1 MPDRPSLAVFLP
13 FIAATDGLK
22 HVTRANRVVDGSRQE
37 GVAEHVWHTSLL
49 ALLFADAAPEGT
61 DHDRVRDLLTTHD
74 LVEIHAGD
82 TVIWDDIPDEDVAA
96 REDAAAQRLFALLP
110 EAHRTQF
117 SGYWAE
123 FSAQQTVEARFARAL
138 DALHPMLMSW
148 GADGVGHPNQD
159 LTPSRVLARKR
170 PMIEEFSALWDLAQD
185 VVASAVERGLIAPN
199 DAARH
204 ED

>member
-1 MPDRPSLAVFLP
+1 MTYQPSLTAYLP

-37 GVAEHVWHTSLL
+37 GVAEHVWHTTLL
-49 ALLFADAAPEGT
+49 ALIFADAAPTGT
-61 DHDRVRDLLTTHD
+61 NHDRVRDLLITHD

-82 TVIWDDIPDEDVAA
+82 TVLWDDIPDEDVAA

-110 EAHRTQF
+110 EPQREQF

-148 GADGVGHPNQD
+148 GADGVGHPNET
-159 LTPSRVLARKR
+159 LTPSRVLARKA
-170 PMIEEFSALWDLAQD
+170 PSIEEFPALWNLAQD
-185 VVASAVERGLIAPN
+185 VVRSAVERGLLAP
-199 DAARH
+199 DPAS
-204 ED
+204 

>member
-1 MPDRPSLAVFLP
+1 MTYQPSLTAYLP

-37 GVAEHVWHTSLL
+37 GVAEHVWHTTLL
-49 ALLFADAAPEGT
+49 ALIFADAAPTGT
-61 DHDRVRDLLTTHD
+61 NHDRVRDLLITHD

-82 TVIWDDIPDEDVAA
+82 TVLWDDIPDEDVAA

-110 EAHRTQF
+110 EPPREQF

-148 GADGVGHPNQD
+148 GADGVGHPNET
-159 LTPSRVLARKR
+159 LTPSRVLTRKA
-170 PMIEEFSALWDLAQD
+170 PSIEEFPALWNLAQD
-185 VVASAVERGLIAPN
+185 VVRSAVERGLLAP
-199 DAARH
+199 DPAS
-204 ED
+204 

>member
-1 MPDRPSLAVFLP
+1 MTDRSKLAVFLP

-37 GVAEHVWHTSLL
+37 GVAEHVWHTTLL
-49 ALLFADAAPEGT
+49 ALIFADAAPAGI
-61 DHDRVRDLLTTHD
+61 DHDRIRDLLITHD

-82 TVIWDDIPDEDVAA
+82 TVLWDDIPDEDIAA

-110 EAHRTQF
+110 EPQRVQF

-123 FSAQQTVEARFARAL
+123 FSAQQTIEARFARAL

-148 GADGVGHPNQD
+148 GAGSVGHPNET
-159 LTPSRVLARKR
+159 LTPSRVLARKH
-170 PMIEEFSALWDLAQD
+170 PSIAEFPALWDLAQA
-185 VVASAVERGLIAPN
+185 VVANAVEQGLIAP
-199 DAARH
+199 DQPAS
-204 ED
+204 